1 MGRTLKEPGQS
12 RALSLPT
19 RRPPITRRRESPQ
32 ALRVCYQQAS
42 RRVHRGQT
50 PSDIFATA
58 SALCSSIPDAQDL
71 PVECGTVPKHAIAS
85 RQQKGTGPL
94 RARGSGLPSSDDR
107 LRCGCPR
114 IDRLKVPVD
123 DPRRFSRSREGGA
136 HFGLTPR
143 EHSSDEL
150 IYQGRISKRRDP
162 KHRRFF
168 SLAELNTA
176 VRARLD

>member
-12 RALSLPT
+12 RALLLPT

-50 PSDIFATA
+50 PSDIFGTV
-58 SALCSSIPDAQDL
+58 SAICSSILDAQDL

-136 HFGLTPR
+136 HFGLTLR
-143 EHSSDEL
+143 EHSLDEL
-150 IYQGRISKRRDP
+150 IYPRRISKRRDP
-162 KHRRFF
+162 
-168 SLAELNTA
+168 E
-176 VRARLD
+176 VRVPVERDHGFR